1 LKFEVIFDVTASR
14 CDVIGTILVFVNVFA
29 ISKLR
34 SEDKMRIET
43 QQTNFDRVLLQLVD
57 ILNTKWAVDIR
68 HWNVW
73 TVDEKLRKVGFII
86 HEYSMRNC
94 MFTRKSAL

>member
-1 LKFEVIFDVTASR
+1 MKCEVIFDVTDSR
-14 CDVIGTILVFVNVFA
+14 CDVIGTILVFVNVFT

-43 QQTNFDRVLLQLVD
+43 QQANFDRVLLQLLD
-57 ILNTKWAVDIR
+57 ILNTKWAVDVR
-68 HWNVW
+68 YWNVW
-73 TVDEKLRKVGFII
+73 TVDEKLCKVGFII

-94 MFTRKSAL
+94 MLTWRSAL